1 MGVNIAIN
9 GLFEVNTAKTMN
21 EFILG
26 KSHMH
31 AKVVIKASRQ
41 KLIAKDMSS
50 PILDRRTI
58 NANFVKKCLHERST
72 KQFMR

>member
-1 MGVNIAIN
+1 MNESHEERGHMGVNIVIN
-9 GLFEVNTAKTMN
+9 GLFEVNTAKSMN

-41 KLIAKDMSS
+41 KLK
-50 PILDRRTI
+50 R
-58 NANFVKKCLHERST
+58 H
-72 KQFMR
+72 